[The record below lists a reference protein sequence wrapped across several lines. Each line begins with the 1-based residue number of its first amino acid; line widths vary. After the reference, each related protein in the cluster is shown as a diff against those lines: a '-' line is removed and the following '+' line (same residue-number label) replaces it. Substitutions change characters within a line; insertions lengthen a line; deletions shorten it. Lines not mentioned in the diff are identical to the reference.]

1 MRKEMN
7 TLPLFLLALVVPG
20 GLGLLEHPKHTH
32 THTHHNAVM
41 NPGKSRCLSFKDS
54 DTYWVRVTNE
64 L

>member
-32 THTHHNAVM
+32 THTSQCSDEPWEKQM
-41 NPGKSRCLSFKDS
+41 SLIQGLRYILGKSNK
-54 DTYWVRVTNE
+54 
-64 L
+64 